1 MNYKT
6 ILVPIDGSKASK
18 IALEEAIKIAKENSA
33 SVIILHVV
41 PQNADLIEVYKISS
55 LKSAFQQEGKKLLE
69 EAYKYASQKGIS
81 AISHLV
87 EGKPWEEIIKIATTQ
102 NCDLI
107 VMGSH
112 GHSTFSKFF
121 LGSVTQRVL
130 GEAPC
135 PVMVVR
141 EKK

>member
-81 AISHLV
+81 AISRLV
-87 EGKPWEEIIKIATTQ
+87 EGKPWEEIVKIATTQ

-112 GHSTFSKFF
+112 GHSVFSKFF

>member
-81 AISHLV
+81 AISRLV